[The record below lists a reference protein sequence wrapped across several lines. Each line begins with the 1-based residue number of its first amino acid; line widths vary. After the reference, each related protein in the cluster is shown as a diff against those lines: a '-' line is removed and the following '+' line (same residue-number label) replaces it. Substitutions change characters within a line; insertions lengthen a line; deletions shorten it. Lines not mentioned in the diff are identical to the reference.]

1 MLRHPR
7 PLSEI
12 AWSRMQ
18 EGEVTGKTEEYE
30 WEREGEAWKE
40 WGNAV
45 PLGVG
50 WQKRGDILTL

>member
-1 MLRHPR
+1 
-7 PLSEI
+7 
-12 AWSRMQ
+12 MQ

-45 PLGVG
+45 ALGVG